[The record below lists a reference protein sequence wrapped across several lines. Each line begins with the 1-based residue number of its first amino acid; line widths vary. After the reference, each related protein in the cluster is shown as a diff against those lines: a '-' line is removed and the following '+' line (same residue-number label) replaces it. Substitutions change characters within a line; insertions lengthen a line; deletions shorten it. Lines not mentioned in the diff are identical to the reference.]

1 MVTPERSLSI
11 EGPTDTEIRAHPYA
25 LLISRP
31 GGLMGAVTSISMV
44 DGVTVYEWS
53 VVGWVR
59 VGRKHETVVQFSPQ
73 LPYLMIEARKIS
85 IGILESESPPPEV
98 TPAVTPEDSR
108 GYL

>member
-1 MVTPERSLSI
+1 MQDRSLSI

-44 DGVTVYEWS
+44 DGLTVNELT
-53 VVGWVR
+53 VVGWVQ
-59 VGRKHETVVQFSPQ
+59 VGRKHETVVQFSAQ

-85 IGILESESPPPEV
+85 IGTLESERPAPEV
-98 TPAVTPEDSR
+98 TPEVTPEDTR